1 MSAVPIARYLLEFDG
16 LDDAASGARLGSGRG
31 APASKASV
39 IDEAFAKGKAAADA
53 ELKAQL
59 DRQVE
64 LHEKALGS
72 ARETWAK
79 QEGAKLAEQL
89 SGGLAAIE
97 CQVAGVAARIL
108 EPFIAAEMRTRAIAD
123 LAESLGVLLAQE
135 RSAAVSISGAP
146 DLLGALRDR
155 LEGKV
160 ENVSYHPSEAC
171 DVRVTVGQTV
181 LETRLGAWMARI
193 REAVT

>member
-16 LDDAASGARLGSGRG
+16 LDDPASGARLGSGRG
-31 APASKASV
+31 AAASKPSV

-59 DRQVE
+59 ARQVD
-64 LHEKALGS
+64 LHEKALAA
-72 ARETWAK
+72 AREAWAL

-89 SGGLAAIE
+89 SAGLAAIE
-97 CQVAGVAARIL
+97 SQVAGVAARIL

-123 LAESLGVLLAQE
+123 LAEGLGVLLAQE
-135 RSAAVSISGAP
+135 RSAAVSIAGAP
-146 DLLGALRDR
+146 DLLDALRGR
-155 LEGKV
+155 IEGKV
-160 ENVSYHPSEAC
+160 ENVSYHPNEAC
-171 DVRVTVGQTV
+171 DVRVTIGQTV
-181 LETRLGAWMARI
+181 LETRLDAWMARI